1 MATPDPFLRLL
12 DSLYAAPGTEE
23 GWLTFLREMR
33 HALGASESPGAFAD
47 ECSRRID
54 VERTMALRRAL
65 VPHVRRAVE
74 LHRRLCA
81 ADDTAVG
88 LMATIDHLP
97 HGVFVLN
104 AAGTVMTRNRVG
116 RRLTAAR
123 DGLTE
128 EKGELRPSD
137 PRDRATLD
145 ALIMRCTTTSLE
157 RGVEA
162 GDFLLVR
169 RPSGRRP
176 YRVVAAPR
184 LRTAHV
190 GLDTCGC
197 LVFVTDPS
205 QAAAHFPGD
214 VEALWGLTPAEARL
228 VCALVDGHTLAAA
241 SAQIGVRVQTL
252 RKQLQSVFE
261 KTGTHRQSELV
272 RLVLMSTPP
281 VACHE

>member
-1 MATPDPFLRLL
+1 
-12 DSLYAAPGTEE
+12 
-23 GWLTFLREMR
+23 MR
-33 HALGASESPGAFAD
+33 QVLGASATHGASDD

-54 VERTMALRRAL
+54 VEQTMALRRAL

-74 LHRRLCA
+74 LHRSLCA
-81 ADDTAVG
+81 ADDTSAG
-88 LMATIDHLP
+88 MMATIDHLSD
-97 HGVFVLN
+97 GVFVLN
-104 AAGTVMTRNRVG
+104 AAGAVMTRNRGG

-128 EKGELRPSD
+128 ERRELRPSD
-137 PRDRATLD
+137 PRDRATLG
-145 ALIMRCTTTSLE
+145 ALIMRCTRASLE

-176 YRVVAAPR
+176 YRVVVAPR
-184 LRTAHV
+184 LRAAHV

-197 LVFVTDPS
+197 LVFVTDPD
-205 QAAAHFPGD
+205 QAAAQFPGD

-252 RKQLQSVFE
+252 RKQLQAVFE

-281 VACHE
+281 VTCHE